1 MEYIAFF
8 MVVVYHTLD
17 ALEYLIMQHDKQLLL
32 EYHAEYHAELNRRN
46 VQVFKTSL
54 YEDKVNWKKEGF

>member
-32 EYHAEYHAELNRRN
+32 EYHAELNRRT

>member
-1 MEYIAFF
+1 
-8 MVVVYHTLD
+8 MVVVYHTLG
-17 ALEYLIMQHDKQLLL
+17 AVEYIIMQHDKQLLL
-32 EYHAEYHAELNRRN
+32 EYHAELNRRN